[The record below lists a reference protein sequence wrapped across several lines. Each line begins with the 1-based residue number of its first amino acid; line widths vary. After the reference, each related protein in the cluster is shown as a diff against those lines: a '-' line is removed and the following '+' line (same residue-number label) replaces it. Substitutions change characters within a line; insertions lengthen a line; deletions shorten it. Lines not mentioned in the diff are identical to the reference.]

1 MNFINIEQPLVSI
14 IMACYNS
21 IKTIDES
28 ISSVINQ
35 DYKNFELIIAD
46 DNSTDGTYEF
56 IISKYSS
63 SDKVKII
70 RNEYNK
76 GVSGARNSALRKA
89 KGRYICFLD
98 SDDLWE
104 TTKLSTQIT
113 YMLKHNVTLSYSD
126 YTVFVIKDGHTK
138 RKKLKFCE
146 KVSYKEMLKTCSF
159 GCLTV
164 CYDVNYFG
172 KVYFDDVV
180 KEDYVCWLSLLK
192 RVPYAYNVG
201 VDIARYRQQ
210 KQSLSSNKIKE
221 IKKQFYV
228 ISKIEGNNSILSI
241 YNLLFYI
248 FNGLIKRV

>member
-138 RKKLKFCE
+138 RK
-146 KVSYKEMLKTCSF
+146 
-159 GCLTV
+159 
-164 CYDVNYFG
+164 N
-172 KVYFDDVV
+172 
-180 KEDYVCWLSLLK
+180 
-192 RVPYAYNVG
+192 
-201 VDIARYRQQ
+201 
-210 KQSLSSNKIKE
+210 
-221 IKKQFYV
+221 
-228 ISKIEGNNSILSI
+228 
-241 YNLLFYI
+241 
-248 FNGLIKRV
+248 